1 METLRNAF
9 NAICRW
15 CGSARIALPSGVMIC
30 DHCDYGIS
38 NEGVRS
44 TIPTRGE

>member
-1 METLRNAF
+1 METLKDAF
-9 NAICRW
+9 AKLCRW
-15 CGSARIALPSGVMIC
+15 CGFARVVLPAGVLVC
-30 DHCDYGIS
+30 ENCDYGIS